1 MIGKQTTL
9 DLNGPILSFVQQPVG
24 VSTSDSGSATFV
36 GIATAFFPSKT
47 HQIQHQILE
56 LYHIDGMLKD
66 LDHLLMEL
74 FRVQQSQG
82 LEQLL

>member
-9 DLNGPILSFVQQPVG
+9 DLNGPILSFTTQPIDVTVDNAG
-24 VSTSDSGSATFV
+24 IATFV
-36 GIATAFFPSKT
+36 GIATATFQHKT
-47 HQIQHQILE
+47 HQIQQQTQVL
-56 LYHIDGMLKD
+56 LNIDGILGEV
-66 LDHLLMEL
+66 HYLMEL